1 MEKYAAY
8 AGCSLCI
15 AEEVEVVIRCI
26 FNSLSLS
33 LCVSLYILIYILS
46 FYLYSTFHNLFQ
58 SSCTENCALMSKATS
73 EKAEGDKDRCLLD
86 KRL

>member
-33 LCVSLYILIYILS
+33 LCLFIYSYLYIVIL
-46 FYLYSTFHNLFQ
+46 FV
-58 SSCTENCALMSKATS
+58 
-73 EKAEGDKDRCLLD
+73 
-86 KRL
+86 